1 MSGCSFSESRAT
13 GAQSMPSKFLSQA
26 ADSMRCWPLPNG
38 RRCLLLLA
46 AAVIGCGAARLGSVT
61 GAAPSGV
68 ANVGSPTTG
77 RGSASGI
84 DLYDGGH
91 DSQIVGNH
99 IHHIGN
105 VCTLSTNTNG
115 QVGIFVQVPNVTV
128 EGNLI
133 HDIGR
138 FFPGENGCTYS
149 NFSGYM
155 TVDHGMYLNG
165 GSAGGGGADGTMI
178 RNNVFYNTR
187 HGWAVQMYP
196 GSLANVHVLNNTFA
210 FGNPNKNYTSI
221 VLDASISASSIVNNI
236 FYNPEGGKTIEVQD
250 FSGTITVS
258 HNITSGSSMTDARR
272 PSTPR
277 GMTLTSNQL
286 DTDPRFVNAGAFDF
300 HLLATSPAIDAGQTL
315 LRVARDFDGRSRPR
329 GSGHDIGAFER

>member
-68 ANVGSPTTG
+68 AYYVSPSGSDANPGTKAAPFRTIQKAADVVNPGDVVIVGEGVYTDDDRDGSIVRIRRGGRPNELVTFRAESRWKARLDGQGGRAAKGIELDNDVGYVRIEGFEIYGVANVGSPTTG

-84 DLYDGGH
+84 DPHDGGH

-99 IHHIGN
+99 IHHVGN

-115 QVGIFVQVPNVTV
+115 QGGIFVQGPNVTV

-155 TVDHGMYLNG
+155 TLDHGMYLNG
-165 GSAGGGGADGTMI
+165 GSAGGGGA
-178 RNNVFYNTR
+178 
-187 HGWAVQMYP
+187 
-196 GSLANVHVLNNTFA
+196 
-210 FGNPNKNYTSI
+210 
-221 VLDASISASSIVNNI
+221 
-236 FYNPEGGKTIEVQD
+236 GGKVICKKN
-250 FSGTITVS
+250 FFK
-258 HNITSGSSMTDARR
+258 
-272 PSTPR
+272 TP
-277 GMTLTSNQL
+277 
-286 DTDPRFVNAGAFDF
+286 
-300 HLLATSPAIDAGQTL
+300 
-315 LRVARDFDGRSRPR
+315 
-329 GSGHDIGAFER
+329 

>member
-68 ANVGSPTTG
+68 AYVGSPTTG

-138 FFPGENGCTYS
+138 FFPGENGCSYTG
-149 NFSGYM
+149 FSGYM
-155 TVDHGMYLNG
+155 TLDHGMYLNG
-165 GSAGGGGADGTMI
+165 GSAGGGG
-178 RNNVFYNTR
+178 
-187 HGWAVQMYP
+187 
-196 GSLANVHVLNNTFA
+196 
-210 FGNPNKNYTSI
+210 
-221 VLDASISASSIVNNI
+221 
-236 FYNPEGGKTIEVQD
+236 GG
-250 FSGTITVS
+250 
-258 HNITSGSSMTDARR
+258 
-272 PSTPR
+272 
-277 GMTLTSNQL
+277 
-286 DTDPRFVNAGAFDF
+286 GAPHPHQNF
-300 HLLATSPAIDAGQTL
+300 
-315 LRVARDFDGRSRPR
+315 
-329 GSGHDIGAFER
+329 